1 MIAFGFGMN
10 LGSFILCALPA
21 VLAAQAPAPIDPVKT
36 EITINEKIAAEA
48 PASIT
53 VWPKLQIQANPGV
66 NVDDR
71 LRSVPGFTLF
81 RRSSSI
87 VANPTTQGISLRGLG
102 SSGASRTLVLWDG
115 IPANDP
121 FGGWVYW
128 TRFAPEEIDRIEVA
142 RGASTSVFGDRAIG
156 GSIQLFS
163 RQAEPWRLHG
173 AYEGGNKGTHQISAG
188 FSHLKPRWAFSTG
201 TRLFRTDGYYI
212 IEDHRRGAADTK
224 AGVRFA
230 AGDVRLDYTGAKDRL
245 FLKFDA
251 LTEDRANG
259 TVLQRNSTSLGNVSG
274 QYFREFGKDNLSLSA
289 WHGQEEFHASF
300 STILGANRAT
310 ERLTIR
316 QQVPADVSGGSALY
330 RLQRTSANALFGGD
344 FTRVE
349 GYSVETSF
357 PTGFARRGGIQWQR
371 GAFAQAD
378 VKAGPVKFFGGGRI
392 HAAGT
397 QGSFFSPSGGF
408 VVGRKQWR
416 GRGSVYRSFRAPT
429 LNELF
434 REFRAGNA
442 VTRANDQLKP
452 EFAFGSELGLDYSG
466 ETTRASITAFRTSL
480 SDLITNVTLL
490 STPALIE
497 RQRRNAGSALTRG
510 VEATVTQQWRYNLRL
525 ELAWLFSDSRFT
537 NRLRIAQVPKHA
549 GNALLMWSKG
559 KTLLSGGIRSFSM
572 QFDDEL
578 NNFRLPG
585 YATVQVAMRH
595 NLTDQLS
602 AIASFENLLD
612 RRFYTAFS
620 PIPNIGIPRMW
631 RGGLRWEGRVRK

>member
-1 MIAFGFGMN
+1 MGLSVAA
-10 LGSFILCALPA
+10 ALS
-21 VLAAQAPAPIDPVKT
+21 AQDTSKVEPVRT
-36 EITINEKIAAEA
+36 EITVNEKIVAEA
-48 PASIT
+48 PAAIT
-53 VWPKLQIQANPGV
+53 VWPKLQIQENPGI

-81 RRSSSI
+81 RRTSSI

-128 TRFAPEEIDRIEVA
+128 TRFSPEEVDRIEVV

-163 RQAEPWRLHG
+163 RPAEPWRLHG
-173 AYEGGNKGTHQISAG
+173 AYEGGNLNTHQLSGG
-188 FSHLKPRWAFSTG
+188 FSHLKPRWSFSTDA
-201 TRLFRTDGYYI
+201 RLLRTDGYYI
-212 IEDHRRGAADTK
+212 IEDGRRGAADSK
-224 AGVRFA
+224 AGVHFA
-230 AGDVRLDYTGAKDRL
+230 AGNVRLDYLGAKDR
-245 FLKFDA
+245 FFVKFDA

-259 TVLQRNSTSLGNVSG
+259 TVLQRNSTSLGNISA
-274 QYFREFGKDNLSLSA
+274 QYFREIGKDNLSVSA

-300 STILGANRAT
+300 STVAANRQT
-310 ERLTIR
+310 ERLTMR
-316 QQVPADVSGGSALY
+316 QQVPADVSGAAALY
-330 RLQRTSANALFGGD
+330 RLQRTGVNALFGGD

-357 PTGFARRGGIQWQR
+357 PTGFANRGGIQWQR
-371 GAFAQAD
+371 GAFAQSD
-378 VKAGPVKFFGGGRI
+378 VKVGPVKFFGGGRV

-416 GRGSVYRSFRAPT
+416 GRGTVYRSFRAPT

-442 VTRANDQLKP
+442 VTRANDALKP
-452 EFAFGSELGLDYSG
+452 EFAFGSELGVDYSG
-466 ETTRASITAFRTSL
+466 ETTRGSVTFFRTSL
-480 SDLITNVTLL
+480 TDLITNVTLL

-497 RQRRNAGSALTRG
+497 RQRRNAGAALTRG
-510 VEATVTQQWRYNLRL
+510 VEASVTQRWRDLRL
-525 ELAWLFSDSRFT
+525 ELAWLYSDSRFT

-549 GNALLMWSKG
+549 GNALLTWTKG
-559 KTLLSGGIRSFSM
+559 KTLLSAGLRSFSA
-572 QFDDEL
+572 QYDDEL
-578 NNFRLPG
+578 NQFRLPG
-585 YATVQVAMRH
+585 YATMQVAARYG
-595 NLTDQLS
+595 LTPQLS

-612 RRFYTAFS
+612 RRFYTAFT
-620 PIPNIGIPRMW
+620 PIPTVGIPRMW